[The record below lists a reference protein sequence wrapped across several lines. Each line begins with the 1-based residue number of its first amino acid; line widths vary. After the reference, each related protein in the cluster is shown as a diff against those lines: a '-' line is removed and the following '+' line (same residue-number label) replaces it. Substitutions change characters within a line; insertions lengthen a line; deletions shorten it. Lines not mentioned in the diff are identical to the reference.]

1 MSRSKAEIVREY
13 DVAENVHGVTF
24 DGERVWFASD
34 EGLAAFDPATGAPQ
48 KKLAMKAP
56 AGTAF
61 DGRHL
66 YQVTPEAIL
75 RLDPETGKELGRV
88 PSPGEDAAGLTWAE
102 GSLWVSLYRGKK
114 ILRIDP
120 KTGAVQ
126 KTIASN
132 RNVTGVTFVDAE
144 LWHGTWEGDESDIR
158 RVDIETGEVRET
170 IEMPAGVGVSGLEHD
185 GRETFFCGGGKSGK
199 VRAVRGP
206 ARKSRAAAR

>member
-13 DVAENVHGVTF
+13 AVAESVHGVTF
-24 DGERVWFASD
+24 DGESVWFASD
-34 EGLAAFDPATGAPQ
+34 DGLTSFDPTTGEAKRKIVVQ
-48 KKLAMKAP
+48 AP

-75 RLDPETGKELGRV
+75 RIDPATGNEVGRL

-102 GSLWVSLYRGKK
+102 GSLWVSLYKGRK

-120 KTGAVQ
+120 KNGEVQ
-126 KTIASN
+126 KTISSN
-132 RNVTGVTFVDAE
+132 RNVTGVTFLDAE
-144 LWHGTWEGDESDIR
+144 LWHATWEGDESDIR

-185 GRETFFCGGGKSGK
+185 GQETFFCGGGKSGK
-199 VRAVRGP
+199 VRAVRRP
-206 ARKSRAAAR
+206 AAKRRAG